1 MVRTTQD
8 RLRKVMSLERR
19 ATSVHATGSSTTG
32 IHATVRQMLQVLG
45 PFVVLAVTAILVLTS
60 CKNDLDSVAAV
71 DLHADGPDRV
81 TTDAEYLYSD
91 SAIVRNRLRAGTV
104 EEYMRKPTRTEM
116 SDGVELVFFTVAG
129 KEGSKLTAQR
139 GTIRGDDR
147 TMRVAGDV
155 VFVNTKGETLKTE
168 ELHWIQDSSIV
179 RTDKPVAIQ
188 RKNDVIHGEGMRAA
202 EDFSWYEILRPSGII
217 ELPNDTLRP
226 E

>member
-1 MVRTTQD
+1 
-8 RLRKVMSLERR
+8 
-19 ATSVHATGSSTTG
+19 
-32 IHATVRQMLQVLG
+32 MLA
-45 PFVVLAVTAILVLTS
+45 LAS

-71 DLHADGPDRV
+71 ELHADGPDRV
-81 TTDAEYLYSD
+81 TTNAEYLYSD
-91 SAIVRNRLRAGTV
+91 SAIVRNRLRAGIV
-104 EEYMRKPTRTEM
+104 EEYMRKPGRTEM
-116 SDGVELVFFTVAG
+116 SDGVELLFFTVTG

-139 GTIRGDDR
+139 GTIRSDER

-168 ELHWIQDSSIV
+168 ELHWIQDSAIV